1 MAALTEDTLITARDP
16 GKRRAYTVASG
27 KTIYTGA
34 QVFVDA
40 TTGLATDDGNSGANQ
55 FVGICVEGGSA
66 GETIEVYSVGCFKM
80 AIASVAAGSVGD
92 PIFSDDSNGATVTST
107 NARYI
112 GTCTEYESSGIGWVE
127 IDTQNRAQ
135 VDATA

>member
-1 MAALTEDTLITARDP
+1 MTALTENVLITVRDP
-16 GKRRAYTVASG
+16 AKLRAYTVASG

-40 TTGLATDDGNSGANQ
+40 TTGLATDDGDSGANQ
-55 FVGICVEGGSA
+55 FVGICKEGGGA
-66 GETIEVYSVGCFKM
+66 GETIEVYASGCFKLP
-80 AIASVAAGSVGD
+80 IASVAAGSVGD
-92 PIFSDDSNGATVTST
+92 PIFSDDSNGATITST

-112 GTCTEYESSGIGWVE
+112 GTCTEYSATGIGWVE

-135 VDATA
+135 VDAIA

>member
-1 MAALTEDTLITARDP
+1 MTALSADALITARDP
-16 GKRRAYTVASG
+16 GGLRPYTVASS

-40 TTGLATDDGNSGANQ
+40 TSGLATDDGNSGANQ
-55 FVGICVEGGSA
+55 FVGICKEGGT
-66 GETIEVYSVGCFKM
+66 ETEVIEVYSSGCFQV

-92 PIFSDDSNGATVTST
+92 AVYSDDSNGALLVAT

-112 GTCTEYESSGIGWVE
+112 GTCTEYVSSGIGYVE
-127 IDTQNRAQ
+127 IDTQNTSQ
-135 VDATA
+135 VDAVV